1 MRVHTWRERESCTKK
16 DQKDF
21 RAMHFPVLAVNL
33 KICKIAALK
42 RLHNDAENETK
53 KNPRETSNET
63 ATPIEIM

>member
-1 MRVHTWRERESCTKK
+1 MCTRGERERELHQERPKRF
-16 DQKDF
+16 QGN
-21 RAMHFPVLAVNL
+21 ALPVLAVNL